1 LDREIAV
8 VGGVTAVA
16 VKISN
21 PTVWRTP

>member
-16 VKISN
+16 VKISH
-21 PTVWRTP
+21 PTVWQTP